1 MAQTAMPK
9 LTRIVLMS
17 PQRRVDLS
25 VPEYLPLVTLLPTLL
40 RHAGN
45 GLADEG
51 VSHHGWVLRRLD
63 GRVLDSSR
71 SLSASG
77 VVDGE
82 TLLLSPQDQHWPE
95 PEYDDLAEA
104 VGQEA
109 KRLGAVWDGR
119 HTRRAAGVATALFLL
134 LGMVLVLQA
143 GPNWTAAAVSALV
156 TAVLAVAASA
166 LVARIWRD
174 RGIALLF
181 SVAGYAYAVV
191 GSVLLV
197 TNALRLDV
205 ATLLV
210 GCATVV
216 LTGVV
221 SLLAVPVRREVHL
234 GVVVAGLLGAVGAV
248 LTTVQTPVAA
258 AGCLA
263 AALVLVSPWLPRIAL
278 YQAGMPAPTVPRPAA
293 EVPEDEPFPP
303 PDQIAVLVRRGD
315 DILTGLLWGICAT
328 LVGTVV
334 VVADPEDISARLLAV
349 AVVLI
354 CALRARAF
362 AAVRHRVPLLSA
374 AIVAALALAV
384 LTWSDVDVDDRVR
397 AVAPVLALVLL
408 AVAVAYASGRTYAHR
423 QASPQLGRIG
433 DLTEFVLIVIS
444 VIFAAELSGL
454 FGYVR
459 GLSG

>member
-1 MAQTAMPK
+1 MAQTARPK

-40 RHAGN
+40 RHGGN

-63 GRVLDSSR
+63 GRVLDPSR
-71 SLSASG
+71 SLGASG

-109 KRLGAVWDGR
+109 KRIGAVWSGR
-119 HTRRAAGVATALFLL
+119 HTRRAAATTTALLL
-134 LGMVLVLQA
+134 VLGMVLVLRS
-143 GPNWTAAAVSALV
+143 GPSWTAAAVSALA
-156 TAVLAVAASA
+156 TAALAVAGAA
-166 LVARIWRD
+166 FVARLWQD
-174 RGIALLF
+174 RGVALLL

-197 TNALRLDV
+197 TGKPRIDV
-205 ATLLV
+205 DALLV
-210 GCATVV
+210 GCATLVPA
-216 LTGVV
+216 GVV
-221 SLLAVPVRREVHL
+221 SLVAVPVRREMHL
-234 GVVVAGLLGAVGAV
+234 AVTVGGLLGGIGAT
-248 LTTVQTPVAA
+248 LTTVQSPVAA

-263 AALVLVSPWLPRIAL
+263 AGLVLVSPWFPRIAL
-278 YQAGMPAPTVPRPAA
+278 YQAGMPTPTVPRPAA
-293 EVPEDEPFPP
+293 EVPKDEPLPP

-315 DILTGLLWGICAT
+315 EVLTGLLWGFCAT

-334 VVADPEDISARLLAV
+334 VMADREDLSARLLSA
-349 AVVLI
+349 AIVLI

-362 AAVRHRVPLLSA
+362 AAVRHRVPLLCA
-374 AIVAALALAV
+374 AIAAT
-384 LTWSDVDVDDRVR
+384 LTLVTQIWVDVDLSDRVR

-408 AVAVAYASGRTYAHR
+408 AVVVAYASGRTYANR

-433 DLTEFVLIVIS
+433 DITEFVLIVVS

-454 FGYVR
+454 FAYVR